1 MDDFIKLKIDEP
13 NESILSNSGLNF
25 TEPINID
32 TGEIHLGRYGYTKRT
47 AQFKGLVFELVHNKN
62 TDKKYLEIFGSLHKF
77 YHSGQNC
84 NDYYLNE
91 LTATIKEICELV
103 IVHPD
108 QIKVH
113 RLEFGVNIMVKHKTN
128 NVINSFICYMG
139 KPYELRQY
147 EGRGY
152 LKKFSLS
159 QYELKVYNKG
169 LQYNLNHN
177 LLRYEIKVNRMD
189 YLLKK
194 GIEIECITDLL
205 KPNVLLQLRQQIE
218 LTLDNFLF
226 MDYRINLNEIK
237 NKRERL
243 ILTEGSNPNFWNKY
257 RETHSPKGYQKK
269 VKVFKL
275 LVLKY
280 APSNLQNEIKELV
293 LAKWDCLNST
303 PILPNVET
311 KKVPQYY
318 THIVGNNIVP
328 EKRYCLTCGRD
339 ISTQKKGSV
348 FCSEKRLGRE
358 VKKCRNKVSN
368 RKQFEKRFYTG
379 YTLF

>member
-1 MDDFIKLKIDEP
+1 
-13 NESILSNSGLNF
+13 
-25 TEPINID
+25 
-32 TGEIHLGRYGYTKRT
+32 
-47 AQFKGLVFELVHNKN
+47 
-62 TDKKYLEIFGSLHKF
+62 
-77 YHSGQNC
+77 
-84 NDYYLNE
+84 
-91 LTATIKEICELV
+91 
-103 IVHPD
+103 
-108 QIKVH
+108 
-113 RLEFGVNIMVKHKTN
+113 
-128 NVINSFICYMG
+128 MG

-147 EGRGY
+147 EGRGL
-152 LKKFSLS
+152 LKRFSLS
-159 QYELKVYNKG
+159 QYELKIYNKG
-169 LQYNLNHN
+169 LQYNLNCN

-303 PILPNVET
+303 LILPNVET